1 MVDRPIDILAQ
12 ANEPAA
18 SEWQTNSILRR
29 VDERIHQDDIA
40 NKTAVDVNT
49 RVPAAEQ
56 AKAIPVAKENNIP
69 VDVARR
75 NLRGLEEQK
84 QRDNFLNIIDR
95 KGALSKLAAD
105 PTHGPIAVENA
116 DELNDLEQRLNVYKM
131 GTVERTARGLSQS
144 FVGGFEDDELMVLGS
159 KVMEGT
165 ATPEDEKR
173 AAEIQASQKKRT
185 DYQLGFTGQVFQSV
199 AGSAPGMANTMVG
212 AIDEALIGGAAATAM
227 ALPGSV
233 GPQGAATLPSAFLL
247 GAGWGARYGYIKES
261 YKRLSGGAFLE
272 ARSVLDANGNPL
284 DAQTIYGIAAT
295 AGTIGALVEII
306 PVQKATE
313 NLPFLNGIAG
323 KQGAKWLAEQAA
335 KNPALRGWFARV
347 GRIAQTGGAEAFAE
361 LVQEVAQLE
370 SIIAA
375 GGVTDENGGTLA
387 DQRGERYTMAT
398 VAGAAGG
405 MTFAGAGEALTAVEQ
420 RVSQMRLER
429 ADAKKQA
436 LIELGDKIRNSKT
449 GAMSPETIV
458 AHARQIDADGGG
470 PQMSAPAEAL
480 ITLFQ
485 SEGLTAEQIQTQ
497 FPEVVAALDDG
508 SQGNAEVPL
517 NAETIVK
524 LAKLEGFTGLAE
536 DIRTAPGE
544 FTAREAKEQGADFDT
559 LIADVSEEDKKAAVK
574 ASAESEVTKQM
585 VATGMEQR
593 VAETNARLHVSVL
606 SRMSEESG
614 KSIDALMQEFPLQIV
629 REGMDG
635 QTGLPDATTM
645 AQEFGVDPVQMA
657 EEIRAAGGDVTQMPT
672 FRNWFGDSKVRDE
685 SGAPLVV
692 YHGTDQDF
700 DTFDPERSSP
710 GAAFGKGVY
719 LTEDPANTD
728 WKRGDGSNVMPVYA
742 AINNPLDIRTP
753 LTAAEAE
760 ALQAIGLASAKEGNP
775 APITT
780 MERKFGSV
788 GAAAQAAGFDGL
800 LHYGP
805 NGKRHILAFDPTQIK
820 SVNNRGTFNPADP
833 NILYQSAPGADQ
845 PSAEAAPAADATPAG
860 GLTDKG
866 LITVDTLRDAVVI
879 PIFADLTD
887 AGRVFDKLDGL
898 PLTPTRYFGGPNF
911 PWLKQYRDAGI
922 VWAFNKQQVITKL
935 RNHVRNIQDK
945 AKAEGRP
952 NQRVVITVLAMK
964 DDAHTSNEM
973 TINALLRTLD
983 AVVAAG
989 RFPPEVLNEAK
1000 AFIVGQHKKKEDGY
1014 KELKTFPGFDDAK
1027 ALHDWIRGATFTGR
1041 KALAREMQSAKFEQF
1056 PGMFPVSRVIREA
1069 VDPDY
1074 RATQVGDALLAF
1086 EIDPDDPNL
1095 LVDFDDPATK
1105 AAGIERHPSYRY
1117 GMRGKLLGSFNTH
1130 IPMEVLYKDLL
1141 PKVVARS
1148 NPGSAPKFLMERLSN
1163 GGKLSAKGTG
1173 AKTDF
1178 KLPMNNVTAQTLS
1191 VAITV
1196 KEKATGGEQT
1206 IEPGEYTVELEDYT
1220 SAKGDDKE
1228 AYFLK
1233 FKQPP
1238 PKGASILATNEPD
1251 GQLISQDVIDHANV
1265 IEGLHDY
1272 RIAQAM
1278 TAALAGSWRT
1288 NDIDGTKGGL
1298 IPVEFERALAENEAA
1313 VTLTKY
1319 TRDDVKKGKQDG
1331 SLRVFQLGTAK
1342 VEEGGLSTWFAIK
1355 KGLDYRQEYPGD
1367 VTDKLVA
1374 DGILTDSEVA
1384 LVGVANNEL
1393 GVKGMLTFQVLK
1405 AIEEGVTVLDC
1416 FKVKSAGK
1424 PFGLLP
1430 TLYGTMGFEE
1440 VGAIPFD
1447 PQYFDAQQLADLKAV
1462 WSRQGWNETDGY
1474 PEVAIMKYRGSDAA
1488 RSEATRRFI
1497 LEGQDGL
1504 GIGNDPDVVQVK
1516 ATTGRIFDGGQPGD
1530 QGNGVAG
1537 EGDGRANPG
1546 RFRNRAGGLAGEGR
1560 TYVRNVLAADQRATD
1575 ALKLPPDLIDRIRER
1590 FPDFDPAKAP
1600 SPGPSSSEGTTTLYQ
1615 SDLSFYDPNLK
1626 PLIKERD
1633 VKAAAIRTVDQLL
1646 QIADGMKTWRDW
1658 YARYE
1663 QVLIDFLGSPEEA
1676 QLFQDILSATSQA
1689 ASVKA
1694 NVGLAIRAYDLMKSG
1709 QPFTGYLPAV
1719 IINLNR
1725 VREKQAIQG
1734 RKIGQYGEASNG
1746 NTDAI
1751 AVDRHIAMVIFGVKA
1766 PSPKQIEQAKGMI
1779 REIAARLGW
1788 AAREVQAAL
1797 WAGNQILLGT
1807 PEEKIGSYDDVL
1819 LKKGEPL
1826 KQLFRDIQ
1834 SRNGDVRGAGGSSSQ
1849 VGATASGAGETQAG
1863 EGQQRLDQVVQSRTP
1878 VKRGFIEI
1886 APGRTEFKITLTGK
1900 ADLSTFQHEAAHYY
1914 LEMLQALVERGSAS
1928 PEMAAD
1934 LEKIRAWMGLDA
1946 KKGTGPAQKIGVR
1959 EHEMFARG
1967 WEAYLMEGRAPSND
1981 LQGTFNRFRAWMV
1994 FVYKRMTAL
2003 DVQLTDEVRSVFDRL
2018 VASDEAI
2025 AEARTSIGV
2034 TKPLP
2039 KTALYLSDD
2048 EYDRYVEAW
2057 NKANEEQQR
2066 ELDGKLMREAAQE
2079 TRQAWKEERARLIKE
2094 ETDALSQTRGWRAW
2108 KLLSEGLGLEDVAP
2122 GRTAIKIDPET
2133 VPSEW
2138 RRDTAGMTE
2147 EGGLPFDF
2155 VAEFLG
2161 FNSGEEMISLIAGA
2175 KMAERDIPRKVIQ
2188 QMKETHGHMDAVQLA
2203 DAAIDAVHDDKGQE
2217 VLLTEYRAMA
2227 AKAGIGAPPKGLAQ
2241 WMAAQ
2246 ASQKVMALTKR
2257 QLGPTRWRRAELSA
2271 AQKAAAAKDPAQASI
2286 HKRQQ
2291 MMARAMYKATTDAS
2305 KRVDVIRNKLTPFT
2319 KNDRRAKLGK
2329 AGDLYLDGI
2338 DEILEAIQLKP
2349 MSAASIQKLDR
2360 LQKLVEAADK
2370 NGEPLVLPD
2379 KLRAMLGKKNFADMT
2394 LEELEGVHDAVMNIW
2409 HLAKLKNELKA
2420 RNEKRQLDEALTEME
2435 ANAQAAL
2442 GDAEVTVKFTKGWK
2456 DRAAATMRSFRAGLT
2471 KAEFLFG
2478 WLDGKPDGGLMH
2490 RLLYQP
2496 LADANKA
2503 KFDILKRFHKTL
2515 IERMRNMPNEQKARW
2530 EAKRTFMGNPTA
2542 NGATIISAALN
2553 LGNEGNKK
2561 KLLEGYGW
2569 NEQQLMAEINAFM
2582 TKADWDLVQHV
2593 WDEINTLWPNIEA
2606 TTKAATGLAPKKVV
2620 AAPVQTPFGTYA
2632 GGYYPV
2638 VYDPDQTEQQ
2648 FKNQQENAGLFTNNF
2663 ARPTLGDGFTEG
2675 RVDYAAP
2682 ILLELSV
2689 ISRHLAE
2696 VVHYVTHYEAITQ
2709 ADKITRHPRFQ
2720 AVVTG
2725 HMGKEFYRTIRPWLQ
2740 DIARDQDTPAIT
2752 KTEPFAMAMRY
2763 LRGGVSIGAMGYN
2776 IFTGVKQLMGVVQS
2790 LDAIG
2795 PKYWLSGLTKSWTS
2809 PNAVKNWKFAF
2820 ANSQELEPLVTQFD
2834 RDIKMINDAYAKQGT
2849 MSIPAKVSAA
2859 AFAHIGWLQSAVNVA
2874 TWHGAY
2880 EQEIAKSGDHDKAV
2894 MHADAVI
2901 RQTQSAGAVKDLS
2914 PIQRGSEINRAVSMF
2929 YSWFNVLY
2937 NRLESI
2943 AKETKSVRDVPRA
2956 AMRVAI
2962 LVMVTSMIEEAGRRA
2977 WEGVVDNYDDDDEER
2992 GYILSVLMKSADT
3005 LIGAIPLARAFISA
3019 EAAAGGMKPEITPV
3033 GRVSTD
3039 YYRTMGAAYDFIVN
3053 QEAPSRSEA
3062 KTIVRTIST
3071 LSQVPLSGPYN
3082 FLDELFGEAVFDER
3096 KKKN

>member
-29 VDERIHQDDIA
+29 VDERIRQDDIA

-84 QRDNFLNIIDR
+84 QRDTFLNIIDR

-144 FVGGFEDDELMVLGS
+144 FIGGFEDDELMVLGS

-173 AAEIQASQKKRT
+173 AAEIEASQKKRT

-284 DAQTIYGIAAT
+284 DAQTVYGIAAT

-370 SIIAA
+370 GIIAA
-375 GGVTDENGGTLA
+375 GGVTSENGGTLA

-420 RVSQMRLER
+420 RVSQMRLDR

-508 SQGNAEVPL
+508 AQSNAEVPL

-559 LIADVSEEDKKAAVK
+559 LIADVSEEDQKAAVK

-606 SRMSEESG
+606 SRMSEASG

-629 REGMDG
+629 REGMDSKALDGTTLSQSIATGEITIDPATEVAPVDITTPVPESVDWAAETRWVKDTYQG
-635 QTGLPDATTM
+635 QSFEGSDGVPVRVSQISAKLTSSNMGDARKAAVLRQLP
-645 AQEFGVDPVQMA
+645 
-657 EEIRAAGGDVTQMPT
+657 EIIKNAVVYNPSVPDSQGRRNLSYAYAASVVRIAGKDYAVALQYRVSGEGNRAAYQLQGFDIKERPGGKSLARPEDGRQTQPAPERNLTVGEIVDV
-672 FRNWFGDSKVRDE
+672 FKA
-685 SGAPLVV
+685 APL
-692 YHGTDQDF
+692 
-700 DTFDPERSSP
+700 
-710 GAAFGKGVY
+710 
-719 LTEDPANTD
+719 
-728 WKRGDGSNVMPVYA
+728 
-742 AINNPLDIRTP
+742 PL
-753 LTAAEAE
+753 
-760 ALQAIGLASAKEGNP
+760 
-775 APITT
+775 
-780 MERKFGSV
+780 F
-788 GAAAQAAGFDGL
+788 
-800 LHYGP
+800 
-805 NGKRHILAFDPTQIK
+805 
-820 SVNNRGTFNPADP
+820 
-833 NILYQSAPGADQ
+833 QSAPGADFLSTLNDREQ
-845 PSAEAAPAADATPAG
+845 ALVNPIYGNKVPAKKLKSNEAAARWLEGNFVGTAIADFTKKIDDKILREIGNVMAAEAIQAMQKSGNAFDWYTSAMQRALQIVSVKWPLLSDDTAAAEAGFGTAANARFVFTYIMAVTSQNLDVAANAVATNKAFDEMLARVKAGDFTMSKGWGTGDKQAAMGENFAKFGPLIEAMPGKDFPEKLAHLDA
-860 GLTDKG
+860 LFRDKM
-866 LITVDTLRDAVVI
+866 TVVEWV
-879 PIFADLTD
+879 
-887 AGRVFDKLDGL
+887 KL
-898 PLTPTRYFGGPNF
+898 
-911 PWLKQYRDAGI
+911 
-922 VWAFNKQQVITKL
+922 
-935 RNHVRNIQDK
+935 
-945 AKAEGRP
+945 AKAEGIP
-952 NQRVVITVLAMK
+952 YNPPGQTAM
-964 DDAHTSNEM
+964 
-973 TINALLRTLD
+973 D
-983 AVVAAG
+983 AVVYGSSLLGPKIGNGFWQNLNGNFTPLTIDLWMRRTWGRLTGKSIGNESSLPAQRARLKASVLRAIKSPALDMDPLLETIAERRSNNAKIRALEARADLTKKVQTAAIKKLKS
-989 RFPPEVLNEAK
+989 RNVELDDIAADYRNLPPPEGWK
-1000 AFIVGQHKKKEDGY
+1000 PQYD
-1014 KELKTFPGFDDAK
+1014 
-1027 ALHDWIRGATFTGR
+1027 
-1041 KALAREMQSAKFEQF
+1041 
-1056 PGMFPVSRVIREA
+1056 
-1069 VDPDY
+1069 
-1074 RATQVGDALLAF
+1074 
-1086 EIDPDDPNL
+1086 
-1095 LVDFDDPATK
+1095 
-1105 AAGIERHPSYRY
+1105 
-1117 GMRGKLLGSFNTH
+1117 
-1130 IPMEVLYKDLL
+1130 
-1141 PKVVARS
+1141 
-1148 NPGSAPKFLMERLSN
+1148 
-1163 GGKLSAKGTG
+1163 
-1173 AKTDF
+1173 TD
-1178 KLPMNNVTAQTLS
+1178 S
-1191 VAITV
+1191 
-1196 KEKATGGEQT
+1196 
-1206 IEPGEYTVELEDYT
+1206 
-1220 SAKGDDKE
+1220 
-1228 AYFLK
+1228 
-1233 FKQPP
+1233 
-1238 PKGASILATNEPD
+1238 
-1251 GQLISQDVIDHANV
+1251 
-1265 IEGLHDY
+1265 
-1272 RIAQAM
+1272 
-1278 TAALAGSWRT
+1278 AALAAYAKRLLGAWNKEYKRLRGKYPGGVPAKMQPTWARGAKRLKADLTTPLDQVANGTQRRQIETAVAHAQKTLADLGLDVTTADLQAILWYPEKELWGALTSELAVDEDGDPVIPPSPLNESYDTVFARILNAEGYDTGAQQGAAGDAAGGGDGGAVAGGDAGGNGPGGSSGK
-1288 NDIDGTKGGL
+1288 IVLGKGGDGSNGQAQEGAGVNDGKQTL
-1298 IPVEFERALAENEAA
+1298 YQGAQSKFDQQVAASRGAFERLLSEKDAGEAGQGDWNERA
-1313 VTLTKY
+1313 
-1319 TRDDVKKGKQDG
+1319 G
-1331 SLRVFQLGTAK
+1331 SPATGAGLSGLRVFEPSPQAAEILNGAGVATPPIVEHRAADFAAQFFGEITASK
-1342 VEEGGLSTWFAIK
+1342 NASKFGASVYVYSQEEYAQMRLFTTEDGSAGFAIK
-1355 KGLDYRQEYPGD
+1355 SDGDIVSVFSKGQHPN
-1367 VTDKLVA
+1367 VA
-1374 DGILTDSEVA
+1374 YA
-1384 LVGVANNEL
+1384 LLNLATQL
-1393 GVKGMLTFQVLK
+1393 GGTK
-1405 AIEEGVTVLDC
+1405 LDC
-1416 FKVKSAGK
+1416 FDTV
-1424 PFGLLP
+1424 LP
-1430 TLYGTMGFEE
+1430 KIYGAVGFVET
-1440 VGAIPFD
+1440 GRD
-1447 PQYFDAQQLADLKAV
+1447 T
-1462 WSRQGWNETDGY
+1462 WNEEYKPDGWDFDTFKAY
-1474 PEVAIMKYRGSDAA
+1474 NNGR
-1488 RSEATRRFI
+1488 
-1497 LEGQDGL
+1497 
-1504 GIGNDPDVVQVK
+1504 PDVVYM
-1516 ATTGRIFDGGQPGD
+1516 A
-1530 QGNGVAG
+1530 
-1537 EGDGRANPG
+1537 
-1546 RFRNRAGGLAGEGR
+1546 
-1560 TYVRNVLAADQRATD
+1560 
-1575 ALKLPPDLIDRIRER
+1575 
-1590 FPDFDPAKAP
+1590 FDPAAA
-1600 SPGPSSSEGTTTLYQ
+1600 ETATL
-1615 SDLSFYDPNLK
+1615 N
-1626 PLIKERD
+1626 
-1633 VKAAAIRTVDQLL
+1633 
-1646 QIADGMKTWRDW
+1646 
-1658 YARYE
+1658 
-1663 QVLIDFLGSPEEA
+1663 
-1676 QLFQDILSATSQA
+1676 
-1689 ASVKA
+1689 
-1694 NVGLAIRAYDLMKSG
+1694 
-1709 QPFTGYLPAV
+1709 
-1719 IINLNR
+1719 
-1725 VREKQAIQG
+1725 
-1734 RKIGQYGEASNG
+1734 
-1746 NTDAI
+1746 
-1751 AVDRHIAMVIFGVKA
+1751 
-1766 PSPKQIEQAKGMI
+1766 
-1779 REIAARLGW
+1779 
-1788 AAREVQAAL
+1788 
-1797 WAGNQILLGT
+1797 
-1807 PEEKIGSYDDVL
+1807 
-1819 LKKGEPL
+1819 
-1826 KQLFRDIQ
+1826 
-1834 SRNGDVRGAGGSSSQ
+1834 
-1849 VGATASGAGETQAG
+1849 
-1863 EGQQRLDQVVQSRTP
+1863 QVVQSRTP

-1946 KKGTGPAQKIGVR
+1946 KKGAGPAQKIEVR
-1959 EHEMFARG
+1959 HHEMFARG
-1967 WEAYLMEGRAPSND
+1967 WEAYLMEGRAPSNE

-2025 AEARTSIGV
+2025 AEARTSVGV

-2094 ETDALSQTRGWRAW
+2094 ETEALSQTRGWRAW

-2133 VPSEW
+2133 VPGEW

-2257 QLGPTRWRRAELSA
+2257 QLDPTRWRRAELSA
-2271 AQKAAAAKDPAQASI
+2271 AQKATAAKDPAQASI

-2370 NGEPLVLPD
+2370 NGEPLVLPN

-2442 GDAEVTVKFTKGWK
+2442 GDPEVTVKFTKGWK

-2503 KFDILKRFHKTL
+2503 KFDILKRFHETL

-2569 NEQQLMAEINAFM
+2569 NEQRLMAEINAFM

-2593 WDEINTLWPNIEA
+2593 WDEINTLWPKIEA

-2795 PKYWLSGLTKSWTS
+2795 PKYWLSGLTKSWMS

-2937 NRLESI
+2937 NRLEGI
-2943 AKETKSVRDVPRA
+2943 AKETKGIRDVPRA

-3019 EAAAGGMKPEITPV
+3019 EAATGGMKPEITPV
-3033 GRVSTD
+3033 GRVTTD
-3039 YYRTMGAAYDFIVN
+3039 YYRSMSAVFDLIAN

-3062 KTIVRTIST
+3062 KTVVRTIST
-3071 LSQVPLSGPYN
+3071 LTQVPLSGPYN
-3082 FLDELFGEAVFDER
+3082 FLDELFGETVFDER